1 MLKIK
6 LFQIIDLHAALL
18 SFKYKVMITDT
29 ESEKENIYIL
39 NTSIPKKVISNKN
52 VIGMNF
58 GTQVKIINTNGWLL
72 KEYKSTKQIKD
83 LVLGKSIAGVV
94 YKDKIEII
102 NF

>member
-1 MLKIK
+1 
-6 LFQIIDLHAALL
+6 
-18 SFKYKVMITDT
+18 
-29 ESEKENIYIL
+29 
-39 NTSIPKKVISNKN
+39 
-52 VIGMNF
+52 MNF